1 MRTIAPNEGT
11 VPTVTH
17 QFAEPPPTAWHGP
30 RLSSRVG
37 WVRGTAIGFR
47 GFASA
52 EEAAQAARVAYRT
65 LAGRLEFRV
74 GGRPYRSDIGAV
86 SLDGNIVIAGRLP
99 IARVVTP
106 EEDRG
111 AEGGY
116 AFEIQAPVIAGEDEM
131 HRAALAIYRT
141 LRRSGVR
148 WQMFGRHEAK
158 TARLHSS
165 AAVSHSRSPADA
177 AAFSGSRR
185 RALELLPAVRRKLSE
200 RLATIAV
207 IAALF
212 VMVAVVDRLIGE
224 PSPNAVPLWLV
235 AVAGA
240 GSALV
245 AMLVGRIQ
253 PRAGG
258 NRR

>member
-1 MRTIAPNEGT
+1 MRTIAPNEAT

-65 LAGRLEFRV
+65 LAGRLELRV

-86 SLDGNIVIAGRLP
+86 SLDGNTVLAGRLP

-106 EEDRG
+106 DEDRES
-111 AEGGY
+111 AGGY
-116 AFEIQAPVIAGEDEM
+116 GLEIQAPVRAGENEM

-158 TARLHSS
+158 TARLHSP
-165 AAVSHSRSPADA
+165 AAESHSRPAAGA
-177 AAFSGSRR
+177 AASARMGW
-185 RALELLPAVRRKLSE
+185 RALDLPPAVRRKLSE
-200 RLATIAV
+200 RLATMAV

-212 VMVAVVDRLIGE
+212 VMVAGVDRLIGD
-224 PSPNAVPLWLV
+224 PSPNPVPLWLV
-235 AVAGA
+235 AVAGG

-245 AMLVGRIQ
+245 AMLVGRLQ
-253 PRAGG
+253 PRPGR